1 MATRFLQQGA
11 ELTSVY
17 FIGSDFNQTE
27 GTAIYRSHGTLSDED
42 DNIKVEQQ
50 VLQLRLW
57 FNGFKL
63 SHTGIL
69 FLVDLGKCFS
79 ANFFDGYFSRSM
91 LASPKG
97 RHPRT

>member
-42 DNIKVEQQ
+42 DDIKVEQQ

-69 FLVDLGKCFS
+69 LWSTSVSVLVPISSMAIFLEACWPV
-79 ANFFDGYFSRSM
+79 
-91 LASPKG
+91 
-97 RHPRT
+97 